1 MSKQVLA
8 ITLNKKDGQ
17 LVMPNALS
25 KEKYKIFLAS
35 LQEGDKVEAL
45 FELRTEDNTK
55 AQLAKIHVCIA
66 EIASEQ
72 GDDNISVKQEL
83 KRKCGM
89 SYTDENGK
97 EQFQSFAQCSKDEL
111 SDVIEVIIQMGNFLN
126 MNLDPIV

>member
-1 MSKQVLA
+1 MSQQVLA
-8 ITLNKKDGQ
+8 ITLIKKDGQ

-35 LQEGDKVEAL
+35 LSDGDKVEAL
-45 FELRTEDNTK
+45 FELKTEDNTK

-72 GDDNISVKQEL
+72 GDDKISVKQEL
-83 KRKCGM
+83 KRRCGM
-89 SYTDENGK
+89 AYKDENGK
-97 EQFQSFAQCSKDEL
+97 EKFQSFAGCSKDEL
-111 SDVIEVIIQMGNFLN
+111 SDAIEILIQMGNFLN